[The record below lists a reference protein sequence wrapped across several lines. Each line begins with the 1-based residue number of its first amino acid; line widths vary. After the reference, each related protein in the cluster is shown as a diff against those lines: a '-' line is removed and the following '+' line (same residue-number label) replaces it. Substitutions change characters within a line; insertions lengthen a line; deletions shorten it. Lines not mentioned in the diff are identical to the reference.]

1 MKMIMARLTSAAALA
16 AVGLLGACSSS
27 EDTSQWPQRSLED
40 SEIAASVNGEQI
52 SILQVQR
59 HAALRG
65 SGDAPGDPASAT
77 QELIN
82 LLLLSQEAIRQGLDG
97 QPAVVEELTRQ
108 KFAVLAN
115 ALIEK
120 QVGDMPIE
128 EEDLRAEYT
137 TQIALLDGNEYFAR
151 HILLN
156 EQEQAD
162 EVVAQLRLGADFGD
176 LARRESIGPS
186 ARQGGDL
193 GWVQAGQMVSAFSA
207 ALQRMQ
213 VGEVSKPVQTKFGWH
228 VIQLQEKRAALVPD
242 FAAIKPRLTT
252 IVRNKRLHKLVDGL
266 RENAKIELKAP
277 PG

>member
-1 MKMIMARLTSAAALA
+1 MIRLTFAATLA
-16 AVGLLGACSSS
+16 AVGLLGACSAS
-27 EDTSQWPQRSLED
+27 EDAAQIPQRSLAD
-40 SEIAASVNGEQI
+40 SDVAALVNGDQI
-52 SILQVQR
+52 SIAQVQR
-59 HAALRG
+59 HAGQRG
-65 SGDAPGDPASAT
+65 SGDVPGDPAAAT

-82 LLLLSQEAIRQGLDG
+82 LLLLSQEAIRQGLDA
-97 QPAVVEELTRQ
+97 QPAVAEELERQ

-120 QVGDMPIE
+120 RIREIPIE
-128 EEDLRAEYT
+128 EADLRAEYA
-137 TQIALLDGNEYFAR
+137 TQIATLDGNEYLAR
-151 HILLN
+151 HILLS

-162 EVVAQLRLGADFGD
+162 EILAQLRLGADFGE

-193 GWVQAGQMVSAFSA
+193 GWFQSGQMVPLFAA

-228 VIQLQEKRAALVPD
+228 VIQLQDKRTAPVPD
-242 FAAIKPRLTT
+242 FATIKPRLTN

-266 RENAKIELKAP
+266 RENAKIEIKAP
-277 PG
+277 QG